1 MLKNPYICKK
11 FRIVKNFNI
20 ILLMLTAVTL
30 VGWIAAGCSG
40 APPEQKI
47 VTVSIE
53 PQRYLLEQITGD
65 KVQVRCLLSD
75 GANPET
81 YDPSMTHML
90 NLSNSLGYLRM
101 GNIGFE
107 AALLD
112 KICESNPD
120 LPIYNT
126 SEGIVPVTGT
136 HGHGEVTHEVTDPHT
151 WSSVKNARV
160 IARNMCEA
168 MVEID
173 PANKDLYRKNHKAFD
188 AHLDSLDRELSTM
201 LAPVKGSA
209 FLVWHPSLSYF
220 ARDYGLE
227 QIVVG
232 GHEHKEMSVIDLR
245 SMIDE
250 VKAHGVEVFFSQ
262 KDFDSRQVA
271 SVNEEIGA
279 RPVEIHPL
287 SYNWEN
293 ELRATAAALV
303 SSSPKQPEE

>member
-1 MLKNPYICKK
+1 MLIFAKK
-11 FRIVKNFNI
+11 ISSVKNFNLIYNFLAI
-20 ILLMLTAVTL
+20 IL
-30 VGWIAAGCSG
+30 AAGVGFMVGCTG

-53 PQRYLLEQITGD
+53 PQKYILEQITGD

-90 NLSNSLGYLRM
+90 NLQHSLGYLRM

-112 KICESNPD
+112 KIHESNPD

-126 SEGIVPVTGT
+126 SEGIVPLVGT
-136 HGHGEVTHEVTDPHT
+136 HGHGGVRHEVIDPHT
-151 WSSVKNARV
+151 WSSVKNVRV
-160 IARNMCEA
+160 IAANMFEA
-168 MVEID
+168 MRTID
-173 PANKDLYRKNHKAFD
+173 PDNEAYYRRNLDRFD
-188 AHLDSLDRELSTM
+188 AHLDSLDRVLTLR
-201 LAPVKGSA
+201 LAPVKGKA

-232 GHEHKEMSVIDLR
+232 GDEHKELSVNALR
-245 SMIDE
+245 DVVDHARE
-250 VKAHGVEVFFSQ
+250 HGAAVFFSQ
-262 KDFDSRQVA
+262 RDFDSRQVA
-271 SVNEEIGA
+271 AVNEEISA
-279 RPVEIHPL
+279 RQVDIYPL
-287 SYNWEN
+287 SYEWEK
-293 ELRATAAALV
+293 EIISTADALV
-303 SSSPKQPEE
+303 GK

>member
-1 MLKNPYICKK
+1 M
-11 FRIVKNFNI
+11 KNFNI
-20 ILLMLTAVTL
+20 IFWLLVT
-30 VGWIAAGCSG
+30 VISTGWIVAACTG

-53 PQRYLLEQITGD
+53 PQKYILEQITGD
-65 KVQVRCLLSD
+65 RVQVRCLLSD

-81 YDPSMTHML
+81 YDPAMTHML
-90 NLSNSLGYLRM
+90 NLRRSLGYLRM

-112 KICESNPD
+112 KIHESNPD
-120 LPIYNT
+120 LPIFNT

-136 HGHGEVTHEVTDPHT
+136 HGHGDVAHDVVDPHT

-168 MVEID
+168 MVKID
-173 PANKDLYRKNHKAFD
+173 PDNKAFYRRNFDNFD
-188 AHLDSLDRELSTM
+188 ARLDSIDRVIASR
-201 LAPVKGSA
+201 LAQMHGKA

-232 GHEHKEMSVIDLR
+232 GHEHKEMSVAELRAVIDHAR
-245 SMIDE
+245 E
-250 VKAHGVEVFFSQ
+250 HGAEVFFSQ
-262 KDFDSRQVA
+262 KDLDSRHVSA
-271 SVNEEIGA
+271 VNEEIGA
-279 RPVEIHPL
+279 RLVSIHPL
-287 SYNWEN
+287 SYNWE
-293 ELRATAAALV
+293 EEIIATADALV
-303 SSSPKQPEE
+303 NNQ